1 MKKIIFTICL
11 SAFAFLGRSQSSK
24 YLPAME
30 ANLKI
35 MDTAKAP
42 STYLDLSA
50 KFERIANAEKT
61 QWLPYYYAALALDL
75 YGFHAPD
82 NKKDELGDKALA
94 LIDQAEKINDNS
106 ELYAPKYMAYIIQM
120 LLDPMNRYQAY
131 GMLANESLEKGMKL
145 DSLNPRLYYL
155 KGAGLLQ
162 TPTFAGGG
170 KDAAKPYLE
179 KSIELF
185 DKEKPAKLYP
195 NWGKNQALE
204 SLEKCK

>member
-1 MKKIIFTICL
+1 MKKLIFTICL
-11 SAFAFLGRSQSSK
+11 CAIAYFGHSQSSK

-35 MDTAKAP
+35 MDTAKAA
-42 STYLDLSA
+42 STYLDLSG

-61 QWLPYYYAALALDL
+61 QWLPFYYAALSLDL
-75 YGFHAPD
+75 YGFQAPES
-82 NKKDELGDKALA
+82 KKDEIGDKALA
-94 LIDQAEKINDNS
+94 LIDQAQKLNDNS

-120 LLDPMNRYQAY
+120 LVDPMNRYQSY
-131 GMLANESLEKGMKL
+131 GMLANDALSQGMKL
-145 DSLNPRLYYL
+145 DSLNPRLFYL
-155 KGAGLLQ
+155 KGSGLLQ

-185 DKEKPAKLYP
+185 DKEKPAKMYP
-195 NWGKNQALE
+195 NWGKTQALE
-204 SLEKCK
+204 TLEKCK